1 VISFFADR
9 VFGYELYSMKKKDT
23 KSYFKDGTI
32 IENLPNTMFRVNI
45 GDEKV
50 ILATLK
56 GAMRR
61 RYVRLFPGDR
71 VTVEMSEYDKERG
84 RIVQKYGR

>member
-1 VISFFADR
+1 
-9 VFGYELYSMKKKDT
+9 MKKKDS
-23 KSYFKDGTI
+23 KSYYKDGTI
-32 IENLPNTMFRVNI
+32 VENLPNTMFRVDL
-45 GDEKV
+45 GDGQI

-56 GAMRR
+56 GTMRR

-71 VTVEMSEYDKERG
+71 VTVEMSEYDKDRG